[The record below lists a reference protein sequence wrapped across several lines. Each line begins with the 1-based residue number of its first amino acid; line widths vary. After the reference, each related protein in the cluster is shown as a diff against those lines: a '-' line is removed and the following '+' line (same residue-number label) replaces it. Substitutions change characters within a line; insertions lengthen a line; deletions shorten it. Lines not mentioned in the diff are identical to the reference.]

1 MEASSITLLSA
12 FVGGLLSFLA
22 PCVLPLI
29 PGYLSFMTG
38 MSNAELK
45 DSRSSGM
52 GRVMVPALLFT
63 AGFSSVFILIGAAA
77 GMASRTLGPV
87 LSRYDQVL
95 QYAAGAVVILIGVFM
110 LGLIKIPWL
119 YGEARFEMG
128 KTRRFGRG
136 AAFVMGLAFG
146 FGWTPCVGPIL
157 TVILGLAAQT
167 GDTLRAAILLAAY
180 SAGLALPFLLTAA
193 FFGKMT
199 TTLQWF
205 TRHSIAINRTAGVIL
220 IIMGLLI
227 FTGQLGRLSS
237 LMLEIFPFLS
247 ALG

>member
-1 MEASSITLLSA
+1 MESSSITLLSA
-12 FVGGLLSFLA
+12 FAGGVLSFLA

-38 MSNAELK
+38 LSNSEL
-45 DSRSSGM
+45 SEGRGGM
-52 GRVMVPALLFT
+52 GRVMIPALLFS

-77 GMASRTLGPV
+77 GLASRTLGPV

-95 QYAAGAVVILIGVFM
+95 QYAAGVVVVLIGVFM
-110 LGLIKIPWL
+110 LGIIKVPWL

-136 AAFVMGLAFG
+136 AAFLMGMAFG

-167 GDTLRAAILLAAY
+167 GDTLRAAVLLAAY
-180 SAGLALPFLLTAA
+180 SAGLALPFLLTAL
-193 FFGKMT
+193 FFGKLT
-199 TTLQWF
+199 STLRWF
-205 TRHSIAINRTAGVIL
+205 TRHSIAINRTAGIIL
-220 IIMGLLI
+220 IIMGVLI
-227 FTGQLGRLSS
+227 FTGQLGRLSV
-237 LMLEIFPFLS
+237 LLLNAFPFLRV
-247 ALG
+247 LG

>member
-38 MSNAELK
+38 LSSAELRDK
-45 DSRSSGM
+45 DAGV
-52 GRVMVPALLFT
+52 GRIMVPALLFT

-77 GMASRTLGPV
+77 GLASRTLGP
-87 LSRYDQVL
+87 LMSRYDQVL
-95 QYAAGAVVILIGVFM
+95 QYAAGVVVVLIGVFM
-110 LGLIKIPWL
+110 LGVIKVPWL

-128 KTRRFGRG
+128 KARRFGRG
-136 AAFVMGLAFG
+136 AAFMMGLAFG

-167 GDTLRAAILLAAY
+167 GDTLRAAVLLAAY
-180 SAGLALPFLLTAA
+180 SAGLALPFLLTAL

-199 TTLQWF
+199 STLRWF
-205 TRHSIAINRTAGVIL
+205 TKHSIAINRTAGVIL
-220 IIMGLLI
+220 IIMGILI
-227 FTGQLGRLSS
+227 FTGQLGRLSV
-237 LMLEIFPFLS
+237 LLLDVFPFLTV
-247 ALG
+247 LG